1 MESCTWVPIWRRSS
15 VDTAP
20 LMAAT
25 VPTFMK
31 TGVCMV
37 PWTVFISARF
47 AFPSLARILYSIG
60 DYASF
65 FFLITYHMAPV
76 RHTEE

>member
-1 MESCTWVPIWRRSS
+1 MKYKILAREGKAKR
-15 VDTAP
+15 AE
-20 LMAAT
+20 
-25 VPTFMK
+25 MK
-31 TGVCMV
+31 TVHGTIQT
-37 PWTVFISARF
+37 PVFISARF
-47 AFPSLARILYSIG
+47 AFPSLARSLYSIG